1 MMGPMELRFETRP
14 DHLLVLA
21 GGDFDYVKAREGLSR
36 VIQACTS
43 QGLSRI
49 LVDGR
54 NITTLVSIADRF
66 ELATQLSTESQGAL
80 RMAVVVAASNMF
92 TKTFEDTASNRG
104 APLRTTDSM
113 KEAREFLELAP
124 E

>member
-1 MMGPMELRFETRP
+1 MAAMDLSFENRP

-21 GGDFDYVKAREGLSR
+21 AGEFDHEAAKRGMSS
-36 VIQACTS
+36 VIKECNDR
-43 QGLSRI
+43 GLSRI

-54 NITTLVSIADRF
+54 GITTLVSIADRF
-66 ELATQLSTESQGAL
+66 DLATQLATESEGAL
-80 RMAVVVAASNMF
+80 RMAVVVATMNMF
-92 TKTFEDTASNRG
+92 TKTLEDAAANRG

-113 KEAREFLELAP
+113 QEAREFLQIAP